1 MPRVQGFLRCVA
13 VLSLA
18 VTIHSARAND
28 DAGPKSINI
37 YIGSGPGGGYDFYGR
52 LAARHLGR
60 HLSGAPTITPKN
72 MPGAGSITAANYM
85 YSVAPKDGSALGIV
99 SPSLSLIEGLNSP
112 GVRFQAASFN
122 WIGRL
127 SSIANVT
134 MAWHTSS
141 VRTLDDAK
149 KREMLIGGISI
160 NSPLSMLP
168 RALNDYA
175 GTRFKLVPGYADSN
189 ATMLAMER
197 GEVEGTTV
205 SWSTIRTQ
213 KASWIAD
220 KRINI
225 IVQYALTRHPQL
237 PDVPTALDAAS
248 RERERDLLGLYVSAA
263 DVGYAIFAPPGVAA
277 ARVQTLRNA
286 FDKMTTDEML
296 LAEVA
301 KAQVDFDPAPGARL
315 QELLVSEAGKFDL
328 LRSQKA
334 PGAR

>member
-13 VLSLA
+13 VMSLA
-18 VTIHSARAND
+18 FAFHSARAND

-60 HLSGAPTITPKN
+60 HIPGAPTITPQN

-175 GTRFKLVPGYADSN
+175 GTRFKLVP
-189 ATMLAMER
+189 AMRTPMRRCSPWSEARSKARLFR
-197 GEVEGTTV
+197 GARSGRRRRAG
-205 SWSTIRTQ
+205 SR
-213 KASWIAD
+213 
-220 KRINI
+220 
-225 IVQYALTRHPQL
+225 TRHQHHR
-237 PDVPTALDAAS
+237 AIRADAPSAIA
-248 RERERDLLGLYVSAA
+248 RCADCAGRCERR
-263 DVGYAIFAPPGVAA
+263 
-277 ARVQTLRNA
+277 T
-286 FDKMTTDEML
+286 
-296 LAEVA
+296 
-301 KAQVDFDPAPGARL
+301 
-315 QELLVSEAGKFDL
+315 
-328 LRSQKA
+328 
-334 PGAR
+334 